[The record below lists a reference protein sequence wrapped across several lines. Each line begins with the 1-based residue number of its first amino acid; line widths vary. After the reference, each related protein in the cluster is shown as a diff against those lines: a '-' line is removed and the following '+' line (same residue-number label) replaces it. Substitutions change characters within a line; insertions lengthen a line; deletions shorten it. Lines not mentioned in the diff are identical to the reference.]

1 MLLQKSRNNDRQAF
15 ASMALLVFGCAM
27 ATLLMIALGVSLPTD
42 HDVDVYTA
50 TEARDD
56 RLMLDLAWDLDQIKE
71 LSPSSRLKR
80 LERVATEAENLL
92 GAMVHNRT
100 ETLDLAAEGV
110 SAEFEDDQIP
120 RAILHDRDSHDLKV
134 EVEIGSRAQALAA
147 DRDAQAAAQAQAA
160 TQAKAS
166 GAREATAQM
175 MEVHA

>member
-1 MLLQKSRNNDRQAF
+1 MLLQKSRNNDRQVF
-15 ASMALLVFGCAM
+15 ASTALLVFGCAM

-42 HDVDVYTA
+42 QDVNVYAA

-56 RLMLDLAWDLDQIKE
+56 GLMMDLDQISE

-80 LERVATEAENLL
+80 LQRVATEAENLL
-92 GAMVHNRT
+92 GAMAHNRT

-120 RAILHDRDSHDLKV
+120 RAILHNRGSHDLKV
-134 EVEIGSRAQALAA
+134 EVEIGSQAQALAA

-166 GAREATAQM
+166 GAATAQM
-175 MEVHA
+175 MEEKGKNKSDS

>member
-1 MLLQKSRNNDRQAF
+1 MGFGSNKGAQSQQQASILCPLYRSISF
-15 ASMALLVFGCAM
+15 YSIFQLPASCSGALHN
-27 ATLLMIALGVSLPTD
+27 LP
-42 HDVDVYTA
+42 A
-50 TEARDD
+50 
-56 RLMLDLAWDLDQIKE
+56 
-71 LSPSSRLKR
+71 PRLKR
-80 LERVATEAENLL
+80 LQRVATEAENLL

-166 GAREATAQM
+166 GAATAQM